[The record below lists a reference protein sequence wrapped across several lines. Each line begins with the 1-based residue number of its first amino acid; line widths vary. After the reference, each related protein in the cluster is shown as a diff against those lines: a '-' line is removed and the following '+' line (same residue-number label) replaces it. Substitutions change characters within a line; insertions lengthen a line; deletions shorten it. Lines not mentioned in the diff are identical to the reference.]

1 MPGVEITARACP
13 LFVPLVEAGYV
24 DHSEESRQQVTKL
37 VIAQYLTEVRDA
49 GVDTLI
55 LGCTHYPLLKTMIGE
70 FMGQKVT
77 LVDPAKTAA
86 HHLER
91 MLSERGLK
99 AAQEHEGQAH
109 FYVSD
114 VPDSCVQTADLFL
127 GEYKGGPVEQI
138 AIDKY

>member
-1 MPGVEITARACP
+1 MRE
-13 LFVPLVEAGYV
+13 
-24 DHSEESRQQVTKL
+24 
-37 VIAQYLTEVRDA
+37 A

-70 FMGQKVT
+70 FMGQSVT

-91 MLSERGLK
+91 MLAERGLR
-99 AAQEHEGQAH
+99 ASHESGQAH

-114 VPDSCVQTADLFL
+114 VPDSFVQTADLFL

>member
-1 MPGVEITARACP
+1 MWITAKP
-13 LFVPLVEAGYV
+13 
-24 DHSEESRQQVTKL
+24 ESSRSQSWSL
-37 VIAQYLTEVRDA
+37 PQYLTEVREA

-55 LGCTHYPLLKTMIGE
+55 LGCTHYPLLKSMIGE
-70 FMGQKVT
+70 FMGPGVT
-77 LVDPAKTAA
+77 LVDPAMTAA

-91 MLSERGLK
+91 MLAERGLR
-99 AAQEHEGQAH
+99 ASHESGQAH

-114 VPDSCVQTADLFL
+114 VPDSFVQTADLFL

>member
-1 MPGVEITARACP
+1 MPGVEITARPCP

-24 DHSEESRQQVTKL
+24 DHSAEDKQEVTRL

-55 LGCTHYPLLKTMIGE
+55 LGCTHYPLIKTMIGE
-70 FMGQKVT
+70 FMGRDVV

-91 MLSERGLK
+91 TLSERGLR
-99 AAQEHEGQAH
+99 ANHPAGQAH

-114 VPDSCVQTADLFL
+114 TPDSFSQTADLFL

>member
-1 MPGVEITARACP
+1 M
-13 LFVPLVEAGYV
+13 
-24 DHSEESRQQVTKL
+24 DHSAPDKQQITKL
-37 VIAQYLTEVRDA
+37 VIAQYLTEIRDA

-70 FMGQKVT
+70 FMGQSVT

-86 HHLER
+86 HHLEQ
-91 MLSERGLK
+91 MLSERGLR

-114 VPDSCVQTADLFL
+114 VPDSFVQTADLFL